1 LIEVPKT
8 NGRYI
13 IVEGDETLISSADA
27 EWVTLYVNEMINFR
41 LSHRMKDYVKIHAA
55 CGSVDGRRFLLVG
68 EKGAGKTTLITRL
81 LFDGIAAHGDEKI
94 LVRGAKVIPTPRKFH
109 LKAGTIPLVPE
120 LDSIC
125 KSLTSYP
132 GYGVRT
138 YYFAPSDAGFEWKI
152 RWGPID
158 AIFYLL
164 PRHGG
169 ETRLEVCPKWQMA
182 QNLMLRSSDFDANP
196 EGQMTDLCSL
206 INRSNNFVIH
216 IGELNGAVKA
226 IREILT

>member
-1 LIEVPKT
+1 
-8 NGRYI
+8 
-13 IVEGDETLISSADA
+13 
-27 EWVTLYVNEMINFR
+27 
-41 LSHRMKDYVKIHAA
+41 MKDYVKIHAA